1 MRPRAKTFLKDL
13 IYDFRC
19 YDWTFANDK
28 LIFILF
34 KDFDVKNVTL
44 LCDVLWCMLLF
55 NEIFMSENW
64 GVTFGSQLGYGTK
77 FKMQLFI
84 VILQSKPYTI
94 CCNICLRL
102 INNVSLHFVGVCGS
116 TATWRFGRTLMEV
129 SAVVVDIA
137 CMLIADWEN
146 ANSTPSNLLL
156 HTQGQQVQTTTHLQ
170 QNSHQHHPQTAT
182 VTHQWLPLSLGRYKC
197 NIDAA
202 FSNQFQQTGIG
213 EMILKPSCWLKH
225 YISTNFT
232 S

>member
-1 MRPRAKTFLKDL
+1 
-13 IYDFRC
+13 
-19 YDWTFANDK
+19 
-28 LIFILF
+28 
-34 KDFDVKNVTL
+34 
-44 LCDVLWCMLLF
+44 
-55 NEIFMSENW
+55 
-64 GVTFGSQLGYGTK
+64 
-77 FKMQLFI
+77 
-84 VILQSKPYTI
+84 
-94 CCNICLRL
+94 
-102 INNVSLHFVGVCGS
+102 
-116 TATWRFGRTLMEV
+116 MEV

-232 S
+232 SQRQVKLWGCFTLYSGCKTCTLILFILSLILRLQRMHSIHTIVMLQNLEASLPLAENCSLSIFITPGQSLLGDKRIRLLMLSLEKPFPQLVPQFIMLSQVVSNRLL